1 MLCRHDK
8 TKTNKTEDC
17 DKFWVE
23 FGRYEPK
30 SLKNK
35 LRSNETERFSAVHYK
50 VSDTARITHLLTK
63 QSLSSSLTYNKR
75 ICHCIWQLSTN
86 K

>member
-1 MLCRHDK
+1 MLCRYDK

-23 FGRYEPK
+23 FGRYDLK

-35 LRSNETERFSAVHYK
+35 LRSNETEGFGFC
-50 VSDTARITHLLTK
+50 LLCVIK
-63 QSLSSSLTYNKR
+63 CLIL
-75 ICHCIWQLSTN
+75 LE
-86 K
+86 